1 MPIAHPRGP
10 VAQLGA
16 RFHGMEDSAY
26 NLQTST
32 LKTKDLE
39 YPEPLRKCSGQ
50 ERTNDVTAPNC
61 SDNLASKSTHCGRR
75 RHDLGPTAIAH
86 LRNEPRLNW
95 SQIARSLGTSARTV
109 RRQFAQNPEHMAP
122 PNPVRRG
129 RPYADLNAE
138 EVLRLRGSGMR
149 WRAIG
154 RKLGWQN
161 RYSRRSRPPA
171 VASFHRGP
179 LCERMARGPARG
191 FPHIA

>member
-1 MPIAHPRGP
+1 
-10 VAQLGA
+10 
-16 RFHGMEDSAY
+16 
-26 NLQTST
+26 
-32 LKTKDLE
+32 TKDLE

-50 ERTNDVTAPNC
+50 ERTNDVTAPTISRRNR
-61 SDNLASKSTHCGRR
+61 LAAGRR
-75 RHDLGPTAIAH
+75 RHDLGPSAIAH
-86 LRNEPRLNW
+86 LRNELRLNW

-179 LCERMARGPARG
+179 LCERM
-191 FPHIA
+191 